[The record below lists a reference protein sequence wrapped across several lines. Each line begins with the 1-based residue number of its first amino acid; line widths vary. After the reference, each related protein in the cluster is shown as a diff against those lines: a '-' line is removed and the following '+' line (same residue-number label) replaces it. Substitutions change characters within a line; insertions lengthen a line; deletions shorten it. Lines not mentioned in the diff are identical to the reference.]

1 MSFAMSQGFASY
13 SDVSLEELAAKIEAE
28 LPSLPK
34 QEAKVAQYFLLNLD
48 SLSFE
53 TGSSIAA
60 KIGVAEITVGRMLR
74 RFGCAGMKEFKQI
87 LRRRYAVVGPG
98 QTQAGTELSPAWRD
112 QLSAEMAAL
121 QSVYDQL
128 DGPGFRTAVSLLSSA
143 RDVYVTGFQT
153 VRGLAE
159 DTARRMSLARP
170 SVRFLSAHD
179 GMLGEWIGDPKSEG
193 SCLLMI
199 DVVPYAA
206 ESQIIAQMAKEQG
219 RELVVVTDEYC
230 HWAAAVA
237 DATINAPSSTGLFLE
252 STLGLYAALAL
263 LTHHLADA
271 APETAAERLKQWK
284 TAAHRLKLF

>member
-1 MSFAMSQGFASY
+1 MSQGFASY

-28 LPSLPK
+28 LPDLPK

-53 TGSSIAA
+53 TGSSIAT

-98 QTQAGTELSPAWRD
+98 RAATGTELSPAWRD

-128 DGPGFRTAVSLLSSA
+128 EGPGFRTAVSMLSA
-143 RDVYVTGFQT
+143 RDEIFVTGFQT

-170 SVRFLSAHD
+170 CVRFLSAHD
-179 GMLGEWIGDPKSEG
+179 GMLSEWIEDSAPEA
-193 SCLLMI
+193 SCLLLI

-206 ESQIIAQMAKEQG
+206 ESQIIAQMAKDQG
-219 RELVVVTDEYC
+219 RSLVVVTDEYC

-252 STLGLYAALAL
+252 STLGLYATLAL
-263 LTHHLADA
+263 LTHQVADTT
-271 APETAAERLKQWK
+271 PETANGRLKQWK
-284 TAAHRLKLF
+284 MAAHKLKLF